1 MELIVLGAG
10 GFMPDPGFPVPG
22 FVVRH
27 EGVNYLLDAGENSQ
41 TQMAK
46 YGISRVKFTA
56 VLISHMHGDHTLGL
70 PGVLIRRGQEGGEK
84 PLRLFGPS
92 ALQDYVSSTQK
103 YLSYKLHYET
113 EFVSLS
119 ESKSFTLQNLQ
130 LTTQPLIHRLEA
142 HGFAL
147 QVSRNKRKFHPEKAR
162 SLEIPE
168 GPLWGELQRGE
179 VVELEDGRVIKPEQ
193 VSDPPPRG
201 ERLVYITDTR
211 PLEEYPAEFQEPD
224 LLIHE
229 GMFLEAEREQ
239 AEKKFHSTALEAA
252 QVAQKLN
259 AKRLLLTHFSRRYD
273 DPGVLAR
280 EAAKEFT
287 EVGLAKPGMKIEI
300 D

>member
-46 YGISRVKFTA
+46 YGISRVKVGA
-56 VLISHMHGDHTLGL
+56 VIISHMHGDHTLGL
-70 PGVLIRRGQEGGEK
+70 PGVLIRRGQEGGEE
-84 PLRLFGPS
+84 PLKLFGS
-92 ALQDYVSSTQK
+92 APLKDYVRATQK
-103 YLSYKLHYET
+103 YLSYTLHYKT
-113 EFVSLS
+113 EFVPLE
-119 ESKSFTLQNLQ
+119 ESKSFDLQNLK

-147 QVSRNKRKFHPEKAR
+147 QVPRIKRKFYPEKAR
-162 SLEIPE
+162 ALDVPE

-179 VVELEDGRVIKPEQ
+179 VVELDDGQVINPEQ

-201 ERLVYITDTR
+201 KRLVYLTDTR
-211 PLEEYPAEFQEPD
+211 PLDNYPPEFQEPD

-229 GMFLEAEREQ
+229 GMFLESEREQ

-252 QVAQKLN
+252 RVAKKLN
-259 AKRLLLTHFSRRYD
+259 ARKLLLTHFSRRYD
-273 DPGVLAR
+273 HPGVLAQ
-280 EAAKEFT
+280 EAAKEFS
-287 EVGLAKPGMKIEI
+287 EVDLAKPGMKIKLS
-300 D
+300 